1 MTPFRVLLVGLIVV
15 SGLLF
20 VLNPGPDKFKEFL
33 QDELARQAD
42 TRARAAGEEVAGEM
56 GGAVTGFLADRLGR
70 KAGSI
75 ASEAFEREDYKL
87 ASIYTAD
94 LNGRQPGGAWKFLGI
109 AGWFVP
115 LEKPETS
122 DITG

>member
-1 MTPFRVLLVGLIVV
+1 MTPFRVLFVGLLVV
-15 SGLLF
+15 AGLLY
-20 VLNPGPDKFKEFL
+20 VLNPGPEKFEEFL
-33 QDELARQAD
+33 QVELAEQAAE
-42 TRARAAGEEVAGEM
+42 RARAAGEDVGGEL

-75 ASEAFEREDYKL
+75 ASQAFEREDYKV

-94 LNGRQPGGAWKFLGI
+94 INGRRPGGAWRFLGI

-115 LEKPETS
+115 LERPEAS
-122 DITG
+122 DVTG